1 MIEEMPIEDFRQ
13 RVAEAEEEELAADK
27 AVESASSEISR
38 APRQKWLTICRE
50 NTRQLRIQ
58 FENCQKVQN

>member
-38 APRQKWLTICRE
+38 AARQKWLICQE

-58 FENCQKVQN
+58 FANCQKVQN